1 MTGNQRRAVL
11 LSAASALLSGSATGA
26 AAERTPIRLGVID
39 LSFHRA
45 TAAVVT
51 ALLERLGHR
60 VERQFALHEACFD
73 LLRAGA
79 VDMVASAWLNASHGV
94 YRARVE
100 EVVPTRALGLH
111 YQPYAF
117 WGVPDYVPP
126 SVVGNI
132 QDLTLPEV
140 RARMHPV
147 IQGIGPGAG
156 ITRFS
161 MKAMEDY
168 GLSKAGYR
176 FQTGSEEDCF
186 TAFERAV
193 AEQQWRVVPLWHP
206 QFLHARHQIR
216 ELKDPRQ
223 LFGGVDRAVLLA
235 REDRLQDLPDETVQ
249 ALDRMRLSNGIVSAL
264 DHAISRGGQTP
275 DEAAAGWMTEHP
287 DRWRQWVGRDRV

>member
-11 LSAASALLSGSATGA
+11 LGGACALLGGRASGASPDRA
-26 AAERTPIRLGVID
+26 PIQLGVID

-51 ALLERLGHR
+51 ALLERMGHR
-60 VERQFALHEACFD
+60 VERHFALHEACFD
-73 LLRAGA
+73 LLRTGQ

-100 EVVPTRALGLH
+100 EMVPTRALGLH

-126 SVVGNI
+126 SVVSGI
-132 QDLTLPEV
+132 QDLRLPEV

-156 ITRFS
+156 ISRFS
-161 MKAMEDY
+161 LKAMEAY
-168 GLSKAGYR
+168 GLGEAGYR
-176 FQTGSEEDCF
+176 FQNGTEEDCF
-186 TAFERAV
+186 TAFEQAV
-193 AEQQWRVVPLWHP
+193 AQQQWRVVPLWQP
-206 QFLHARHQIR
+206 QFLHARHKIR

-235 REDRLQDLPDETVQ
+235 REDRLQALPKDTVQ

-264 DHAISRGGQTP
+264 DLAISRLGQSP
-275 DEAAAGWMTEHP
+275 DEAAAEWMREHG
-287 DRWRQWVGRDRV
+287 DRWQPWLERAGN

>member
-1 MTGNQRRAVL
+1 MTGNNRRAVL
-11 LSAASALLSGSATGA
+11 LGGACALLGGRASGA
-26 AAERTPIRLGVID
+26 APERAPIRLGVID

-51 ALLERLGHR
+51 ALLEQMGHR
-60 VERQFALHEACFD
+60 VERHFALHEACFD
-73 LLRAGA
+73 LLRTGA

-117 WGVPDYVPP
+117 WGVPDHVPA
-126 SVVGNI
+126 SKVSAI
-132 QDLTLPEV
+132 QDLVLPDV
-140 RARMHPV
+140 RAHMHPV

-161 MKAMEDY
+161 RQAMQAYRLDE
-168 GLSKAGYR
+168 AGYR

-186 TAFERAV
+186 TAFEEAV
-193 AEQQWRVVPLWHP
+193 AAQQWRVVPLWHP
-206 QFLHARHQIR
+206 QFLHARHKIR
-216 ELKDPRQ
+216 ELKDSRQ

-235 REDRLQDLPDETVQ
+235 REDRLQALPEDTVQ
-249 ALDRMRLSNGIVSAL
+249 ALDRMRLSNGIVSGL
-264 DHAISRGGQTP
+264 DLAISRLGQSP
-275 DEAAAGWMTEHP
+275 DEAAAEWMRNHP
-287 DRWRQWVGRDRV
+287 DLWRAWRDRAGA